1 MKVGTNNNHPL
12 REKHILLVDDDP
24 SFLKSL
30 ELMLASRGAR
40 VSAFTTAGEGLR
52 SLREEDT
59 FDLVILDIM
68 MDGMDGLEMFE
79 VIREELGNRE
89 VAILFISALFEV
101 KHARFLNKGP
111 SSNAKIVPKAC
122 APEQLLDEIGKMLQT
137 KEHAAT

>member
-1 MKVGTNNNHPL
+1 MNVGTNRNHSL
-12 REKHILLVDDDP
+12 SEKHILLVDDDP

-30 ELMLASRGAR
+30 ELMLTCRGAR
-40 VSAFTTAGEGLR
+40 VSAFTTAGEGLK
-52 SLREEDT
+52 SLQDEDS

-79 VIREELGNRE
+79 VIREELGNRD

-111 SSNAKIVPKAC
+111 GSNAKIVPKAC
-122 APEQLLDEIGKMLQT
+122 APEQLLDEINKMLQQPR
-137 KEHAAT
+137 HAAT